1 MSFDDFQYK
10 AVNEL
15 VFNLNDSDILKS
27 ASKSHGSDGENSSR
41 EDPDAEPD
49 YEKEEADI
57 K

>member
-1 MSFDDFQYK
+1 MSFDDFQYT

-27 ASKSHGSDGENSSR
+27 ASKSHGSDGENSQK

-49 YEKEEADI
+49 
-57 K
+57 